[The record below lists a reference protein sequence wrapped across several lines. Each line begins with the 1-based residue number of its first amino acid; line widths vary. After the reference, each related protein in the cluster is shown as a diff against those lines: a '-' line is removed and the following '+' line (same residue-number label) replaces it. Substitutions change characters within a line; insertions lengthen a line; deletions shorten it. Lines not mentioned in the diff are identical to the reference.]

1 MRTTT
6 QTTTQRRT
14 AHRLVLLVGA
24 AALAAA
30 ACGSAGDPAT
40 TTPTNTSD
48 GVAAVVESPVT
59 TRPRPSLFGDLP
71 TVELLAPTEVDAGRA
86 PTFEWAPVEAAAT
99 YRLSVLAFDAPT
111 WAWLGSATSV
121 RYGGVPEGA
130 NGPSLRPGSWW
141 SVTALTS
148 DGSVLAVS
156 DLRAVSPTDDRGPD
170 PLWAAGTS
178 AAVGATGDAGEG
190 DAVDGDATSA
200 APAPEAATD
209 PGPSAGRACDLLT
222 AAEIH
227 DAVKGDWGE
236 PRLTPLGQTASWCE
250 WTSVN
255 GTLFS
260 VEVGPADQYDP
271 DGWGADETVA
281 GLGDRAYRVNHGW
294 DRRIGFVHGE
304 SNVTVT
310 IDYTRV
316 DVAGFLR
323 LAGLIDGRLD

>member
-1 MRTTT
+1 MRPTT
-6 QTTTQRRT
+6 QMQT
-14 AHRLVLLVGA
+14 AQRLVLLVGA
-24 AALAAA
+24 AVLAVA
-30 ACGSAGDPAT
+30 ACGSAGEPAT
-40 TTPTNTSD
+40 TPSTNSSG
-48 GVAAVVESPVT
+48 GVAAVVASPVT
-59 TRPRPSLFGDLP
+59 TRPRPSLLGDLS
-71 TVELLAPTEVDAGRA
+71 TIELLAPTESDAGRA
-86 PTFEWAPVEAAAT
+86 PTFEWAPVDKAAT
-99 YRLSVLAFDAPT
+99 YRLLVLAPDAPT

-141 SVTALTS
+141 SVTALTG

-170 PLWAAGTS
+170 PLWATGSTATD
-178 AAVGATGDAGEG
+178 AATGDAVEG
-190 DAVDGDATSA
+190 DTASA
-200 APAPEAATD
+200 APAPEAASS
-209 PGPSAGRACDLLT
+209 PGSNAGRACDLLT
-222 AAEIH
+222 ADEIH

-236 PRLTPLGQTASWCE
+236 PKLTSLGQAASWCE

-255 GTLFS
+255 GTLLS
-260 VEVGPADQYDP
+260 LEVGPADHYDP

-294 DRRIGFVHGE
+294 DRRIGFVHGGY
-304 SNVTVT
+304 SVTVT

-323 LAGLIDGRLD
+323 LAELIDGRLS